1 MLLAL
6 SRADPDYIIGI
17 SLLPVGR
24 WDHSSAPTKITL
36 IYIICEF
43 IIFMGSLVREP
54 ERVVQGVVN
63 DSSIS

>member
-17 SLLPVGR
+17 SLPPVGR
-24 WDHSSAPTKITL
+24 WDRSSAPTKIAL
-36 IYIICEF
+36 IYIIGEF